1 MSSDPAVGGDL
12 ADRLARVAADVE
24 SAARTVG
31 RRPDEITTI
40 VVTKFHP
47 AELVRDLYERGVRD
61 VGENRHQEAQVKAAD
76 LSDLEGLRWHFVG
89 QLQSKK
95 ARQARRY
102 AAAVHSLDRTSV
114 VDALSSD
121 DGTLLDGFVQ
131 VNLTDDPSRGGV
143 PVGDVESL
151 VERVLSTPGLRLRG
165 VMAVAPLDEPPQAA
179 FAQLRG
185 VSDRVRSLA
194 PEAQDISAGM
204 SQDFAEAIAEGAT
217 HLRIGTAI
225 TGMRPGPR

>member
-12 ADRLARVAADVE
+12 SDRLARVAADVE
-24 SAARTVG
+24 SAARAVG
-31 RRPDEITTI
+31 RRPEEITTI

-61 VGENRHQEAQVKAAD
+61 VGENRHQEAQVKAAE

-102 AAAVHSLDRTSV
+102 AAAVHSLDRSSV

-143 PVGDVESL
+143 PVDDVESL

-165 VMAVAPLDEPPQAA
+165 VMAVAPLDEPPRAA
-179 FAQLRG
+179 FARLRG

-204 SQDFAEAIAEGAT
+204 SPDFAEAIAEGAT